1 MTDYMDFFP
10 NIRKKIQLD
19 DYKPLL
25 DENGAQRFKLV
36 LLMPLTGTPDT
47 DIPFWVRPSY
57 ERMDVAESP
66 VIETDLRAELEG
78 FTLEAFSTDKAQ
90 FPIETEA
97 HGLAVTQE
105 ELGRRHLLLPG
116 STLRDFKLVR
126 KNLDGNSFVCLK
138 FTVTTKADAALALWL
153 HKYHGAQCWF
163 SFDKPVV
170 DPSLAAAAN
179 AGAQMTLSEAVQSEP
194 STEESQS
201 NVANFFAGADPTA
214 VEDAPKPELAGD
226 GVPVLDEVRKAACES
241 APLVEES
248 FVDEHGNDVT
258 AKVTE
263 MKQRRPRGFAGPM
276 NKSVN

>member
-1 MTDYMDFFP
+1 MPTEYMDFFP

-25 DENGAQRFKLV
+25 DENGSQRFKLV
-36 LLMPLTGTPDT
+36 MLMPLTGTPDT
-47 DIPFWVRPSY
+47 DIPYWVRPSY

-97 HGLAVTQE
+97 HGLDVTQE

-116 STLRDFKLVR
+116 STMRDFKLVR
-126 KNLDGNSFVCLK
+126 KNFDGDSFVCLK

-163 SFDKPVV
+163 SFDKPVA
-170 DPSLAAAAN
+170 DPSLTAAAN
-179 AGAQMTLSEAVQSEP
+179 AGQQMKLSEAPQEP
-194 STEESQS
+194 TAEESQANVQEFFGKS
-201 NVANFFAGADPTA
+201 NGDAMPVQSPEAAAAVAEIP
-214 VEDAPKPELAGD
+214 
-226 GVPVLDEVRKAACES
+226 
-241 APLVEES
+241 VEEPKK
-248 FVDEHGNDVT
+248 ET
-258 AKVTE
+258 
-263 MKQRRPRGFAGPM
+263 RRPRGFDKPM
-276 NKSVN
+276 NPHVN